1 MDDNEVKRSHNKKG
15 NFLLIMRYI
24 SVALATVWLFVLM
37 IASMAP
43 DDLMFLLVLVFA
55 LISFIITIPI
65 IGFWIYSFI
74 KAIPLHTKA
83 DKVLMCFHIADIF
96 MLGISMYCGYKL
108 IHRCDAFIM
117 ADFCRGENGYWMRH
131 VARSYRDM
139 LPDSTRLSVEF
150 ETFGIPQSD
159 ILSEEEMKRL
169 KEKIEDY
176 CSCIGLDV
184 DNYSNSG
191 YVTLRFR
198 RVGMGMYSYRL
209 YDKPLTRE
217 QQDSL
222 NSDCTLIVYN
232 DSTVFV
238 YGSGAFGDMSFPGKK
253 EFLERNKK

>member
-1 MDDNEVKRSHNKKG
+1 MDDNEVKRSINKNG
-15 NFLLIMRYI
+15 NFLLVMRYI
-24 SVALATVWLFVLM
+24 SVAFATVWLLVLM
-37 IASMAP
+37 LASMAP
-43 DDLMFLLVLVFA
+43 DDMLFLLVIGFA
-55 LISFIITIPI
+55 LISFFITIPL

-74 KAIPLHTKA
+74 KAISLRTKT
-83 DKVLMCFHIADIF
+83 DKALLWFHIADLLI
-96 MLGISMYCGYKL
+96 LGISVYCGNKL
-108 IHRCDAFIM
+108 LHRCDAFIM
-117 ADFCRGENGYWMRH
+117 ADYCRGENGYWMRK

-150 ETFGIPQSD
+150 ETFGLPQSE
-159 ILSEEEMKRL
+159 ILNENEMKRL
-169 KEKIEDY
+169 KEEIEDF

-209 YDKPLTRE
+209 YDKPLTSE

-232 DSTVFV
+232 DSTVFE
-238 YGSGAFGDMSFPGKK
+238 YGSGAFGSMDFPGKQ
-253 EFLERNKK
+253 EFIERNKE